1 MILMHSMESHSHQ
14 LPNNFKSCLMYFSI
28 YIGLSEIYG
37 RSFLLYS
44 LRFPLSLYSFT
55 SVRYPRPNIPLS
67 SFTNTLRTHKF
78 IYPLLN
84 STNFLIKCS
93 CLGASLCFLMSST
106 LAKQLVLTKFPALF
120 KKFNG
125 MVNKNRHNLFWY
137 MLFLRLTPLVPNW
150 FVNLGSPLVG
160 IPYKY
165 FLGASIIGLMPMNFI
180 LMKTGQTLK
189 EI

>member
-1 MILMHSMESHSHQ
+1 
-14 LPNNFKSCLMYFSI
+14 
-28 YIGLSEIYG
+28 
-37 RSFLLYS
+37 
-44 LRFPLSLYSFT
+44 
-55 SVRYPRPNIPLS
+55 
-67 SFTNTLRTHKF
+67 
-78 IYPLLN
+78 
-84 STNFLIKCS
+84 
-93 CLGASLCFLMSST
+93 
-106 LAKQLVLTKFPALF
+106 
-120 KKFNG
+120 
-125 MVNKNRHNLFWY
+125 